1 MAELVFT
8 DAFVSIDGNDISDH
22 VTSVT
27 IDYSAD
33 MQEKTAMGDDTH
45 SNIGGLKNW
54 SMSVDVNN
62 DYAAGNI
69 DALMFP
75 LIGSTVTVIVRP
87 VKSTVVGATN
97 PNYTGSA
104 VVESY
109 PPVTAAIGELATAS
123 ISLQPAGTLSRA
135 VA

>member
-8 DAFVSIDGNDISDH
+8 DAFVSIDGNDLSDH
-22 VTSVT
+22 VRSVT
-27 IDYSAD
+27 LEYSAD

-54 SMSVDVNN
+54 SMSVEFNN
-62 DYAAGNI
+62 DYAAANV

-75 LIGSTVTVIVRP
+75 LVGTTVTCIVRP
-87 VKSTVVGATN
+87 VASTVVGATN
-97 PNYTGSA
+97 PNYTGSG
-104 VVESY
+104 VIESY
-109 PPVTAAIGELATAS
+109 NPINASVGEIGTAS
-123 ISLQPAGTLSRA
+123 VSVQPAGTLSRA